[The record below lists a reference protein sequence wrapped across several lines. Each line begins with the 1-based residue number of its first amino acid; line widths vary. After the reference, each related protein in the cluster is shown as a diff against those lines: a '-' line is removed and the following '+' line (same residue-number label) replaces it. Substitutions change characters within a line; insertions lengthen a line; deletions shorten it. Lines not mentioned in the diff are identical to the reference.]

1 MTKPKGLP
9 KRLTNRKAANDES
22 MDGKP
27 PAKSAPRTP
36 KEKFNATFIREPDK
50 IVDEQTGRT
59 ALIDAILKEDLP
71 RIERLLEAG
80 ASANKNTK
88 DGKSPLHYAVRLG
101 SEAIADMLLE
111 HGAALNPRDKQL
123 QTPLFEALQAPDPVK
138 MLNYLFANKAD
149 ADIPNDAGRI
159 PLHLAAESGSPE
171 IIRRL
176 LEDTGN
182 PNRPDNKGY
191 QPLHLAAEKNTVA
204 AVQAVLFERV
214 AVFSAVN
221 DGDTCLHLA
230 AARTD
235 STAVA
240 EYLLKTEAAGL
251 VNAVNLMGRSP
262 LHLAVIRQHANLA
275 QEIIDAGANVNMP
288 DNTGATPLHE
298 AAEVNSLKLA
308 KLLIT
313 NGADVA
319 KSHALR
325 RVTPLILAIRNDSK
339 PMVDLLLRHDAD
351 PSLADSDGHTPLMAA
366 SYKSSDAVVGTLL
379 GAGADAK
386 ARDKLGRNVLQH
398 CGSSLSAATINKL
411 IDGGAEPDGLDTW
424 KRTPLLSAIMD
435 HNTTLATVLLERKV
449 NANVTDEQGN
459 SPLNVALQRRQTALL
474 DSLLKAGAD
483 PNGKDRWSQQT
494 ALHLA
499 CNLGLDTEVG
509 KLLEA
514 GADVKAKDQQG
525 RTPLHTAVLNSYS
538 SAESVKALLKK
549 GADPL
554 AQDNAGNT
562 PFDMAY
568 GLDKHRA
575 LQLIKEDLGK
585 KGKAGTQPKR
595 YNPWG
600 GGPYG
605 GF

>member
-1 MTKPKGLP
+1 MTKPKKLP
-9 KRLTNRKAANDES
+9 KRLTNRKPANDES
-22 MDGKP
+22 FNKP
-27 PAKSAPRTP
+27 AAKAAPRSP
-36 KEKFNATFIREPDK
+36 KEKFNGTFIREPDK
-50 IVDEQTGRT
+50 IVDESTGRT
-59 ALIDAILKEDLP
+59 ALIDAILKEDIE

-80 ASANKNTK
+80 ASPNKNTK

-101 SEAIADMLLE
+101 NTAIADMLLE
-111 HGAALNPRDKQL
+111 HGAALNPRDKAL
-123 QTPLFEALQAPDPVK
+123 QTPLFEALQAPEPLK
-138 MLNYLFANKAD
+138 MLDYLIKNKAD
-149 ADIPNDAGRI
+149 CDIPNDAGRI
-159 PLHLAAESGSPE
+159 PLHIAAETAGPE

-191 QPLHLAAEKNTVA
+191 QPLHLAAQSNTVE

-251 VNAVNLMGRSP
+251 VNAVNMMGRSP
-262 LHLAVIRQHANLA
+262 LHLAVIRQHAGLA

-319 KSHALR
+319 KSHSLR

-366 SYKSSDAVVGTLL
+366 AYKSSDAVVGTLL

-398 CGSSLSAATINKL
+398 CGSMLTAPTIDKL
-411 IDGGAEPDGLDTW
+411 IDAGAEVDGIDTW
-424 KRTPLLSAIMD
+424 KRTPLLSAVMD
-435 HNTTLATVLLERKV
+435 HNTTLAHALLARKV
-449 NANVTDEQGN
+449 NANVTDDQGN
-459 SPLNVALQRRQTALL
+459 SPLNVALQRRQLGIIDA
-474 DSLLKAGAD
+474 LLKAGAD

-499 CNLGLDTEVG
+499 CNLGLETEVG
-509 KLLEA
+509 KLLDA
-514 GADVKAKDQQG
+514 GADVKAKDHQG
-525 RTPLHTAVLNSYS
+525 RTPLHTAVLNSYNG
-538 SAESVKALLKK
+538 AEAVKALLKK

-585 KGKAGTQPKR
+585 KGKGGMQPKR